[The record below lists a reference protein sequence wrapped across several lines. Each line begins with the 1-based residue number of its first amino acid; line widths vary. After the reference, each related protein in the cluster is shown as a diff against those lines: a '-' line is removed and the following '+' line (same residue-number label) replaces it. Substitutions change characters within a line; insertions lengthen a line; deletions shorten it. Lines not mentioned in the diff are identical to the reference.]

1 MANLNRI
8 KVVLVE
14 KIKLANGSQTSWA
27 NRHAQLVYINSNNM
41 ANLNRIKV
49 VLVEKIKL
57 ANGSQTSWANRHAQ
71 LVNGAKTQY
80 NRI

>member
-1 MANLNRI
+1 MLFFLGNNRYSHNI
-8 KVVLVE
+8 L
-14 KIKLANGSQTSWA
+14 IRLYQI
-27 NRHAQLVYINSNNM
+27 YINSNNM

>member
-1 MANLNRI
+1 
-8 KVVLVE
+8 
-14 KIKLANGSQTSWA
+14 
-27 NRHAQLVYINSNNM
+27 M